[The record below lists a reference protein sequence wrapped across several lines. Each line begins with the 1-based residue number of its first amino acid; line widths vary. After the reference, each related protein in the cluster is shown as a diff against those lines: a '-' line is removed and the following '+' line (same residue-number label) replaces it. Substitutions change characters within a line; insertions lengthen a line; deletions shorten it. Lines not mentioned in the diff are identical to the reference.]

1 MKQQTK
7 NKLFEY
13 KERFD
18 DIFPLMQYNFTENEV
33 MSIIKKCLLTN
44 KPVEYF
50 YPLKDD
56 VKY

>member
-7 NKLFEY
+7 DKLFEY

-18 DIFPLMQYNFTENEV
+18 DIFPLMQYNFSEDEV
-33 MSIIKKCLLTN
+33 MHIIKKCLLTN
-44 KPVEYF
+44 KPVEYY

-56 VKY
+56 VMY